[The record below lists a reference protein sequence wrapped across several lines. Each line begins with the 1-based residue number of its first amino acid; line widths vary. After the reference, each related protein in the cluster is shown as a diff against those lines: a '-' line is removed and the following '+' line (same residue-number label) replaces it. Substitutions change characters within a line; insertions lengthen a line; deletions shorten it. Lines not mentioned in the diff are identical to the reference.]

1 LSDEPSSPKVFTV
14 SELTGQITTLLEGH
28 FDFIWIEG
36 EISNFSAPVSGHY
49 YMALKDERAQIRAVM
64 FRPQVRYLRFMPENG
79 MRVIAQGRVS
89 VYAPRGE
96 YQLIL
101 DYLEPMGVGALAL
114 AFEQLK
120 RKLAAQ
126 GLFDPAIKRPLPYL
140 PRRVAVVTSPTGAAI
155 RDFLK
160 IIHRRFVN
168 LEVVVVPVR
177 VQGEGAS
184 KDIVK
189 GIELA
194 NAFTKA
200 DVLVLTRGGGSLEDL
215 WAFNQEE
222 VALAIRRSNIPVVSA
237 VGHEID
243 ITISDLAADLRA
255 PTPSAAAELLVVEKE
270 VLERR
275 VKEAKGRSVS
285 IISRILEQAKQD
297 LSGLRHRVKDPRRR
311 LAEYWMRLDEAHTR
325 TARAMGAILRNNR
338 LRLGTEQR
346 ALKSH
351 SPVRRIHAARERM
364 VFKWQ
369 GLVAAARGLCQ
380 EKRNRLRL
388 METQVANLSPLGVLK
403 RGYSITRK
411 LPEGTLLTD
420 ASQVGVG
427 DQVDVLLARGAL
439 GCRVEQ
445 RSSRFKDKR
454 GGRRTDLN

>member
-1 LSDEPSSPKVFTV
+1 LSHEPSSPKVFTV
-14 SELTGQITTLLEGH
+14 SELTGQIMSLLEAR

-49 YMALKDERAQIRAVM
+49 YMALKDDRSQIRAVM
-64 FRPQVRYLRFMPENG
+64 FRPQVRYLRFIPENG
-79 MRVIAQGRVS
+79 MRVIAQGKVS

-140 PRRVAVVTSPTGAAI
+140 PQRVAVVTSPTGAAI

-160 IIHRRFVN
+160 IVHRRFAN

-189 GIELA
+189 GIDLA
-194 NAFTKA
+194 NEFTRA

-215 WAFNQEE
+215 WAFNEEE
-222 VALAIRRSNIPVVSA
+222 VALAIRRSKIPVVSA

-255 PTPSAAAELLVVEKE
+255 ATPSAAAELLVVEKE
-270 VLERR
+270 VLDRR
-275 VKEAKGRSVS
+275 VKEAKERSVAAL
-285 IISRILEQAKQD
+285 SRILEQARQD
-297 LSGLRHRVKDPRRR
+297 LSDLRHRLKDPRRR
-311 LAEYWMRLDEAHTR
+311 LADSWMRLDEAHMR
-325 TARAMGAILRNNR
+325 TVRAVGVIVRNNR
-338 LRLGTEQR
+338 LRLEAERR
-346 ALKSH
+346 ALTTH
-351 SPVRRIHAARERM
+351 SPVRRILRERERM
-364 VFKWQ
+364 VFRWK
-369 GLVAAARGLCQ
+369 GLAAAEKRLCQ
-380 EKRNRLRL
+380 EHRSRLRL
-388 METQVANLSPLGVLK
+388 MEAQMANLSPLGVLK

-411 LPEGTLLTD
+411 VPEGTLLTD
-420 ASQVGVG
+420 AALVGVG
-427 DQVDVLLARGAL
+427 DQVEVLLARGTL

-445 RSSRFKDKR
+445 RSGRAAGKR
-454 GGRRTDLN
+454 KGPELN

>member
-1 LSDEPSSPKVFTV
+1 MSHEPSSPKVFTV
-14 SELTGQITTLLEGH
+14 SELTGQIMSLLEAH

-49 YMALKDERAQIRAVM
+49 YMALKDDRSQIRAVM

-79 MRVIAQGRVS
+79 MRVIAQGKVG

-126 GLFDPAIKRPLPYL
+126 GLFDLAIKRPLPYL
-140 PRRVAVVTSPTGAAI
+140 PQRVAVVTSPTGAAI

-160 IIHRRFVN
+160 IVHRRFAN

-184 KDIVK
+184 KDIVR

-194 NAFTKA
+194 NAFTNA

-215 WAFNQEE
+215 WAFNEEE

-243 ITISDLAADLRA
+243 TTISDLAADLRA
-255 PTPSAAAELLVVEKE
+255 PTPSAAAELLVLEKE

-275 VKEAKGRSVS
+275 VKETKERSVGAV
-285 IISRILEQAKQD
+285 SRILEQAKQD
-297 LSGLRHRVKDPRRR
+297 LSGLAHRLKDPRRR
-311 LAEYWMRLDEAHTR
+311 LAECWMGLDEAHTR
-325 TARAMGAILRNNR
+325 TVRAIGVIVRNNR
-338 LRLGTEQR
+338 VRLEAERR
-346 ALKSH
+346 ALTTN
-351 SPVRRIHAARERM
+351 SPVRRIIAERERM
-364 VFKWQ
+364 VFRWQ
-369 GLVAAARGLCQ
+369 GLAAAEKRFCQ
-380 EKRNRLRL
+380 EQRSRLRL
-388 METQVANLSPLGVLK
+388 MEVQMANLSPLGVLR

-411 LPEGTLLTD
+411 VPEGTLLTD
-420 ASQVGVG
+420 AALVGVG
-427 DQVDVLLARGAL
+427 DQVEVLLAKGKLA
-439 GCRVEQ
+439 CRVEQ
-445 RSSRFKDKR
+445 RSGRAAGKR
-454 GGRRTDLN
+454 EGI

>member
-1 LSDEPSSPKVFTV
+1 LSHEPSTPKVFSV
-14 SELTGQITTLLEGH
+14 SELTGQIMSLLESH

-49 YMALKDERAQIRAVM
+49 YMALKDDRSQIRAVM
-64 FRPQVRYLRFMPENG
+64 FRPQVRYLRFVPENG

-126 GLFDPAIKRPLPYL
+126 GVFDAAIKRPLPYL
-140 PRRVAVVTSPTGAAI
+140 PQRVAVVTSPTGAAI

-160 IIHRRFVN
+160 IVHRRFAN

-184 KDIVK
+184 KEIVK

-194 NAFTKA
+194 NELIRA

-215 WAFNQEE
+215 WAFNEEE
-222 VALAIRRSNIPVVSA
+222 VAFAIRRSKIPVVSA

-255 PTPSAAAELLVVEKE
+255 PTPSAAAELLVMEKE
-270 VLERR
+270 ALEGR
-275 VKEAKGRSVS
+275 VKEARERSVAAL
-285 IISRILEQAKQD
+285 SRILEQVKEG
-297 LSGLRHRVKDPRRR
+297 LSGLRHRLKDPRRR
-311 LAEYWMRLDEAHTR
+311 VAEYWMRLDDAHTR
-325 TARAMGAILRNNR
+325 TARAMGNIMRNNR
-338 LRLGTEQR
+338 LRLEAERR
-346 ALKSH
+346 ALTTN
-351 SPVRRIHAARERM
+351 SPIKPILAARERM
-364 VFKWQ
+364 FFRWQ
-369 GLVAAARGLCQ
+369 GLVGAEKRLCQ
-380 EKRNRLRL
+380 EQRNRLRL
-388 METQVANLSPLGVLK
+388 MQAQMANLSPHGVLR

-411 LPEGTLLTD
+411 VPEGTLLTD
-420 ASQVGVG
+420 ASSVGVG
-427 DQVDVLLARGAL
+427 DQVEVVLAKGAL

-445 RSSRFKDKR
+445 RS
-454 GGRRTDLN
+454 GRAAGKGEAT

>member
-1 LSDEPSSPKVFTV
+1 LSQEPSAPKVFTV
-14 SELTGQITTLLEGH
+14 SELTGKIMSLLEAH
-28 FDFIWIEG
+28 FDFVWIEG

-49 YMALKDERAQIRAVM
+49 YMALKDDRSQIRAVM
-64 FRPQVRYLRFMPENG
+64 FRPQVRYLRFIPENG
-79 MRVIAQGRVS
+79 MRVIAQGKVS

-126 GLFDPAIKRPLPYL
+126 GLFDTSIKRPLPYL
-140 PRRVAVVTSPTGAAI
+140 PQRVAVVTSPTGAAI

-160 IIHRRFVN
+160 IVHRRFAN

-184 KDIVK
+184 KEIVK

-194 NAFTKA
+194 NELTRA

-215 WAFNQEE
+215 WAFNEEE
-222 VALAIRRSNIPVVSA
+222 VAFAIRRSKIPVVSA

-243 ITISDLAADLRA
+243 ITISDLAADMRA

-270 VLERR
+270 VLEGR
-275 VKEAKGRSVS
+275 VKEAKGRSVAAL
-285 IISRILEQAKQD
+285 SRILEQAKEG
-297 LSGLRHRVKDPRRR
+297 LSGLRHRLKDPRRR
-311 LAEYWMRLDEAHTR
+311 LAECWMRLDEAHTR
-325 TARAMGAILRNNR
+325 TARVIGIIVRNNR
-338 LRLGTEQR
+338 LRLEAERR
-346 ALKSH
+346 ALTTN
-351 SPVRRIHAARERM
+351 SPMRPILAARER
-364 VFKWQ
+364 VIFRWQ
-369 GLVAAARGLCQ
+369 GLVAAEKRLCQ
-380 EKRNRLRL
+380 EQRNRLRL
-388 METQVANLSPLGVLK
+388 MDAQMANLSPLGVLK

-411 LPEGTLLTD
+411 VPEGTLVTD
-420 ASQVGVG
+420 AARVGVG
-427 DQVDVLLARGAL
+427 DQVEVLLAKGAL

-445 RSSRFKDKR
+445 RSGYAAGKR
-454 GGRRTDLN
+454 QGN

>member
-1 LSDEPSSPKVFTV
+1 LSHEPSSPKVFTV
-14 SELTGQITTLLEGH
+14 SELTGQIMSLLEAR

-49 YMALKDERAQIRAVM
+49 YMALKDDRSQIRAVM
-64 FRPQVRYLRFMPENG
+64 FRLQARYLRFMPENG
-79 MRVIAQGRVS
+79 MRVIAQGKVS

-140 PRRVAVVTSPTGAAI
+140 PQRVAVVTSPTGAAI

-160 IIHRRFVN
+160 IVHRRFAN

-189 GIELA
+189 GIDLA
-194 NAFTKA
+194 NEFSGA

-215 WAFNQEE
+215 WAFNEEE
-222 VALAIRRSNIPVVSA
+222 VALAIRRSKIPVVSA

-275 VKEAKGRSVS
+275 VKEAKERSVAAL
-285 IISRILEQAKQD
+285 SRIREQAKQD
-297 LSGLRHRVKDPRRR
+297 LSDLRHRLKDPRRR
-311 LAEYWMRLDEAHTR
+311 LADFWMRLDEAHTR
-325 TARAMGAILRNNR
+325 TVRAVGVIVRNNR
-338 LRLGTEQR
+338 LRLESERR
-346 ALKSH
+346 ALTTN
-351 SPVRRIHAARERM
+351 SPVRRILRERERM
-364 VFKWQ
+364 VFRWQ
-369 GLVAAARGLCQ
+369 GLAAAEKRVCQ
-380 EKRNRLRL
+380 EQRSRLRL
-388 METQVANLSPLGVLK
+388 VEAQMANLSPLGVLK

-411 LPEGTLLTD
+411 VPEGTLLTD
-420 ASQVGVG
+420 AALVGVG
-427 DQVDVLLARGAL
+427 DQVEVLLAKGAL

-445 RSSRFKDKR
+445 RSGRAAGKR
-454 GGRRTDLN
+454 EGTESGLN

>member
-1 LSDEPSSPKVFTV
+1 LSHEPSTPKVFSV
-14 SELTGQITTLLEGH
+14 SELTGQIMSLLESH
-28 FDFIWIEG
+28 FGFVWIEG

-49 YMALKDERAQIRAVM
+49 YMALKDDRSQIRAVM

-126 GLFDPAIKRPLPYL
+126 GVFDSAIKRPLPYL
-140 PRRVAVVTSPTGAAI
+140 PQRVAVVTSPTGAAI
-155 RDFLK
+155 MDFLK
-160 IIHRRFVN
+160 IVHRRFAN

-184 KDIVK
+184 KEIVK

-194 NAFTKA
+194 NELTRA

-215 WAFNQEE
+215 WAFNEEE
-222 VALAIRRSNIPVVSA
+222 VAFAIRRSKIPVVSA

-255 PTPSAAAELLVVEKE
+255 PTPSAAAELLIMEKE
-270 VLERR
+270 VLEGR
-275 VKEAKGRSVS
+275 VKEARERSVAAL
-285 IISRILEQAKQD
+285 SRILEQVKGG
-297 LSGLRHRVKDPRRR
+297 LSGLLRRLKDPRRR
-311 LAEYWMRLDEAHTR
+311 VAECWMRLDDAHTR
-325 TARAMGAILRNNR
+325 AARAMGNILRNNR
-338 LRLGTEQR
+338 LRLEAERR
-346 ALKSH
+346 ALTTN
-351 SPVRRIHAARERM
+351 SPMKPILAARERM
-364 VFKWQ
+364 IFKWQ
-369 GLVAAARGLCQ
+369 GLVGAEKRLCE

-388 METQVANLSPLGVLK
+388 MEAQIANLSPLGVLR
-403 RGYSITRK
+403 RGYSVTRK
-411 LPEGTLLTD
+411 VPEGTLLTD
-420 ASQVGVG
+420 ASLVSVG
-427 DQVDVLLARGAL
+427 DQVEVLLAKGAL

-445 RSSRFKDKR
+445 RSDRVAGKSDA
-454 GGRRTDLN
+454 T